1 MNATAT
7 RTTGDKMTAKAMYEL
22 ARARRNSYWHQATAT
37 SADHSDAELDRL
49 LYMFER
55 WNTIASRY
63 VTAVRSSRMPRR
75 TRTGNR

>member
-1 MNATAT
+1 MSTTTHA
-7 RTTGDKMTAKAMYEL
+7 TGDKMTTKAMYEL

-63 VTAVRSSRMPRR
+63 VAGARK
-75 TRTGNR
+75 TRKPLYHRANAH